1 MEDRALDPDDCG
13 YMRLPFRFSD
23 GRLRFEHGDGS
34 GFVAITPL
42 LVDTRLARQGLGA
55 RTDGF
60 DRTAEGRL
68 IVLEL
73 DNQMGVGGGSG
84 LERFF

>member
-1 MEDRALDPDDCG
+1 
-13 YMRLPFRFSD
+13 MRLPFRFSD
-23 GRLRFEHGDGS
+23 RQLRLEHGDGS

-60 DRTAEGRL
+60 DRTTEGRL

-73 DNQMGVGGGSG
+73 DNQMGIGSG
-84 LERFF
+84 SDFKRFF